1 MTRRSA
7 HPPAPLAPVARLAA
21 VALVTAGGMLAA
33 LQLAPAAVGL
43 TTTAAASHSATN
55 AQAAADKA
63 QSLLDEFRMPAGSQR
78 LSTRPA
84 TAPSRADSISFV
96 PATPDLVTS
105 TGWWSSTLTP
115 SALSSWLAANPP
127 KGLSEAQST
136 TRHGFGARSIVQ
148 LIYMGQGS
156 GAVDEIAVF
165 TNVFALPDGRTG
177 LQLTALVTY
186 RPDRPVAETLPAA
199 ARLVVTAS
207 NGYGPGH
214 STGSTTVTNAAQI
227 KRVEDLIDGLPTAPQ
242 GAYSCPADFGGD
254 LALDFDSASG
264 SLLAQV
270 QIHLSGCGGASV
282 TIGGRHEPDLSAYRD
297 TAQQIQSIIGT
308 HFPLT
313 PPMP

>member
-1 MTRRSA
+1 
-7 HPPAPLAPVARLAA
+7 
-21 VALVTAGGMLAA
+21 MLAA
-33 LQLAPAAVGL
+33 LQLAPAALGL
-43 TTTAAASHSATN
+43 TATAAASHPAAN

-96 PATPDLVTS
+96 PATPDLVTR

-115 SALSSWLAANPP
+115 TALSSWLEANPP
-127 KGLSEAQST
+127 KGLSDAQST
-136 TRHGFGARSIVQ
+136 TQHGAGAPATVQ
-148 LIYMGQGS
+148 LIYTGFGT

-177 LQLTALVTY
+177 LQLSALVTY
-186 RPDRPVAETLPAA
+186 RPDRPAGETLPAA
-199 ARLVVTAS
+199 ARLVVTAH
-207 NGYGPGH
+207 GVGPGH
-214 STGSTTVTNAAQI
+214 GTASTTVTNAAQI
-227 KRVEDLIDGLPTAPQ
+227 NRVENLIDGLPTQPQ
-242 GAYSCPADFGGD
+242 GAYSCPADVGGE

-270 QIHLSGCGGASV
+270 QIHLSGCGGAGV
-282 TIGGRHEPDLSAYRD
+282 TVGGRQEPDLSAHSD
-297 TAQQIQSIIGT
+297 TAQEIQDIIGT

-313 PPMP
+313 P